1 MSDDAPNALVVRA
14 AGTNCDAEMVRAFE
28 LAGAAP
34 DLVHLD
40 TLAREPERLDAAPI
54 IGFPGGFSYGDDIA
68 SGRVQAMLARERLY
82 PALKRAAD
90 RGALIIGVCNGF
102 QVLTQIGLLPGPLGD
117 DAGAWPGAPPPRT
130 AALLHNDS
138 GRFTDRWVRV
148 DPDPGSV
155 CVWTRG
161 LPAADLRLPIANGEG
176 RFWAPDHVLD
186 ALEQAG
192 QVALRYAEP
201 VNGSVRHIAG
211 ICDAS
216 GRILGLMPHPERFAE
231 WRQHPWWTRLSDG
244 ERAGDPPGLTLFRNA
259 VQAAGN
265 PAGAAT

>member
-1 MSDDAPNALVVRA
+1 MTTPAPGRA
-14 AGTNCDAEMVRAFE
+14 
-28 LAGAAP
+28 P
-34 DLVHLD
+34 
-40 TLAREPERLDAAPI
+40 
-54 IGFPGGFSYGDDIA
+54 
-68 SGRVQAMLARERLY
+68 
-82 PALKRAAD
+82 
-90 RGALIIGVCNGF
+90 
-102 QVLTQIGLLPGPLGD
+102 
-117 DAGAWPGAPPPRT
+117 PPPRT

-155 CVWTRG
+155 CVWTKG